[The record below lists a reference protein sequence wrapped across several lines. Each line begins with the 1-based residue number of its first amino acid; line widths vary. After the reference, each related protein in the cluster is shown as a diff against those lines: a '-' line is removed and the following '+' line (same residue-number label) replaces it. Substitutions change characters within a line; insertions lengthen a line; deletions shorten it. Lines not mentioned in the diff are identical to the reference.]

1 MLRVAWKRFSAGI
14 IVILVALL
22 VVSCAYAT
30 PPRLENSQGGAVR
43 VFIAADLTPYSTVPV
58 LPSEILVVLQA
69 DGSANDLEGTL
80 FLSNALR
87 SCRISVP
94 AVAVSGKLFTDST
107 TGIQRLAFKG
117 FEPPDPCIELGP
129 AMVKVM
135 IGPAFTPPDPC
146 TLTFRFLHGT
156 NVTYTGETV
165 RFIVANSTTTTTTST
180 TTSTS

>member
-1 MLRVAWKRFSAGI
+1 MLGVAWKRFSAGI
-14 IVILVALL
+14 VVILVGLL
-22 VVSCAYAT
+22 VVSNAYAIPPNTT
-30 PPRLENSQGGAVR
+30 PDTALR
-43 VFIAADLTPYSTVPV
+43 VFIAADLTPHSTVPV

-80 FLSNALR
+80 FLFNALR
-87 SCRISVP
+87 SCRVSVP
-94 AVAVSGKLFTDST
+94 AMAVSGKLFTDST

-180 TTSTS
+180 TTSPS